1 LKKFAVSSQ
10 QFAGV
15 LVQAEVKVEV
25 KVEVKEVYSLQFAV
39 SRGVALAQ
47 VEAKRAAHSRWTGL
61 RKWPSRKF
69 EAGPLC

>member
-25 KVEVKEVYSLQFAV
+25 KVEDKVEFALCNLQ
-39 SRGVALAQ
+39 STGAL
-47 VEAKRAAHSRWTGL
+47 R
-61 RKWPSRKF
+61 
-69 EAGPLC
+69 

>member
-1 LKKFAVSSQ
+1 MKKFAVSSQ

-15 LVQAEVKVEV
+15 LVQAEV

>member
-1 LKKFAVSSQ
+1 MKKFAVSSQ

-25 KVEVKEVYSLQFAV
+25 KVEVEAEVKEVYSLQFAV

-61 RKWPSRKF
+61 RK
-69 EAGPLC
+69 

>member
-1 LKKFAVSSQ
+1 LRARLRSSLKKFAVSSQ

-25 KVEVKEVYSLQFAV
+25 KVEVEAEVKEVYSLQFAV

-61 RKWPSRKF
+61 RK
-69 EAGPLC
+69 